1 MREFGG
7 MGSREAKSARVA
19 ERCHRR
25 STLGSWLEEQTVP
38 LLEWAFVMLLL
49 EEQAVPLLE
58 WAFVMLLLE
67 EQAVPLLEWAVGR

>member
-1 MREFGG
+1 MWRHERKRGCG
-7 MGSREAKSARVA
+7 RVGDA
-19 ERCHRR
+19 
-25 STLGSWLEEQTVP
+25 TLGSWLEEQTVP